1 MEKRINNIVD
11 EALRVFEKNTG
22 FEAQLQTEHLND
34 TKYPDGLVQIA
45 GQNDTW
51 HFAVEVKAR
60 VTRVTVGMEKLEPLN
75 REEKVLIVTE

>member
-45 GQNDTW
+45 GQSDTRDSRYGKIRT
-51 HFAVEVKAR
+51 VES
-60 VTRVTVGMEKLEPLN
+60 
-75 REEKVLIVTE
+75 